1 MKASDPLKYVL
12 NRAVMAWLKRVPD
25 VFFFVEHAVRT
36 DRRTSP
42 EVMICRILFPNA
54 FFTQL
59 DN

>member
-1 MKASDPLKYVL
+1 M
-12 NRAVMAWLKRVPD
+12 PD